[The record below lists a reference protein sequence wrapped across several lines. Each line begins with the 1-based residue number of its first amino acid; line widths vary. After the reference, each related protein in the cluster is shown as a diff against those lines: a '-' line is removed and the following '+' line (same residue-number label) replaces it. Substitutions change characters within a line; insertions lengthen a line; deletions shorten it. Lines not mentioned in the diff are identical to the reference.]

1 MPSNFTPSLPFSIQ
15 VKVLNPKIGT
25 HPDFP
30 LPTQA
35 SLGSAGIDL
44 RACID
49 EPLTVKAGETVLVGT
64 GLAIYLADPNFVG
77 LIMPR
82 SGLGHKHGIVLGN
95 LTGVI
100 DADYQGEL
108 MVSIWNRSKTDYV
121 LQPAE
126 RMAQYLVVPIIRPKF
141 EIVSEF
147 SDVSERGAGGFGSTG
162 KN

>member
-1 MPSNFTPSLPFSIQ
+1 MQAQ
-15 VKVLNPKIGT
+15 VKILNKKIGQ
-25 HPDFP
+25 DSRFP
-30 LPTQA
+30 LPTRA
-35 SLGSAGIDL
+35 TDGSAGIDL

-49 EPLTVKAGETVLVGT
+49 EPMTIKAGETVLIGT
-64 GLAIYLADPNFVG
+64 GLAIYLADPNYVG

-108 MVSIWNRSKTDYV
+108 MVSIWNRSQTDFV

-126 RMAQYLVVPIIRPKF
+126 RMAQYLVVPVMRPTF
-141 EIVSEF
+141 EVVDAF
-147 SDVSERGAGGFGSTG
+147 SDISVRGAGGFGSSGTH
-162 KN
+162 

>member
-1 MPSNFTPSLPFSIQ
+1 MHVQ
-15 VKVLNPKIGT
+15 VKILNPKIGQE
-25 HPDFP
+25 PNFP
-30 LPTQA
+30 LPNRATD
-35 SLGSAGIDL
+35 GSAGIDL

-49 EPLTVKAGETVLVGT
+49 EPITVKAGETVLVKT
-64 GLAIYLADPNFVG
+64 GLAIYIADPNYVG

-108 MVSIWNRSKTDYV
+108 MVSIWNRSQTDYT

-126 RMAQYLVVPIIRPKF
+126 RMAQYLVVPVMRPEF
-141 EIVSEF
+141 DIVDDF
-147 SDVSERGAGGFGSTG
+147 SDISIRGTGGFGSSGTH
-162 KN
+162 